1 MKDSVNSIF
10 DMRSELQML
19 RFHTSMFLT
28 TPFFLISVLG
38 SCFSFSLFKIF
49 SMIQGSSNHSF
60 WVYSSIATIW
70 ASTILST
77 GIIGYQRY
85 QGTLDY
91 LFISPKGIANIFY
104 PIIFSATT
112 LGLVLGVPCSILL
125 SLFFGV
131 PIILSINEIL
141 ALFFSTVACASSSL
155 VLSSLYVLTKNASS
169 FENFPLPMRIIAYLH
184 PLTPAVKLITSATV
198 QDFFLYSVVCLILSI
213 AYVFLGR
220 FLIQLAFSNLRKD
233 GDCS

>member
-10 DMRSELQML
+10 DMRSELRML

-49 SMIQGSSNHSF
+49 SMIQGSGNHSF

-125 SLFFGV
+125 SLFFDV

-155 VLSSLYVLTKNASS
+155 VLSSLYVLTK
-169 FENFPLPMRIIAYLH
+169 MLH
-184 PLTPAVKLITSATV
+184 HLKAL
-198 QDFFLYSVVCLILSI
+198 F
-213 AYVFLGR
+213 
-220 FLIQLAFSNLRKD
+220 
-233 GDCS
+233 

>member
-1 MKDSVNSIF
+1 MKDSINSIF
-10 DMRSELQML
+10 DIRSELRML
-19 RFHTSMFLT
+19 RFHTRMYLT

-91 LFISPKGIANIFY
+91 LFVSPKGIANIFY
-104 PIIFSATT
+104 PI
-112 LGLVLGVPCSILL
+112 LQ
-125 SLFFGV
+125 
-131 PIILSINEIL
+131 
-141 ALFFSTVACASSSL
+141 
-155 VLSSLYVLTKNASS
+155 
-169 FENFPLPMRIIAYLH
+169 LH
-184 PLTPAVKLITSATV
+184 
-198 QDFFLYSVVCLILSI
+198 
-213 AYVFLGR
+213 
-220 FLIQLAFSNLRKD
+220 
-233 GDCS
+233 